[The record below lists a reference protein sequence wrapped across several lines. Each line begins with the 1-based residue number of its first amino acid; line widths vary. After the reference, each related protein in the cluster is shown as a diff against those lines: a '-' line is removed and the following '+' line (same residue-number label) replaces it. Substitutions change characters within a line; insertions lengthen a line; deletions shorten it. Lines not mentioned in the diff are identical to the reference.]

1 LTKYSDLP
9 PICKGYL
16 LNYHFWRQRYTK
28 RNSWLKSYLFAMEAR
43 SNEERFWPSQV
54 KIGYIPTGIYRE
66 NQFQKDELKKFRL
79 MKKNHIRNIAI
90 ISHVDHGK
98 TTLLNAM
105 LKQTGVFR
113 VNQAVEDRVMDSLD
127 LEKERGITIM
137 AKNTA
142 IDYNGV
148 KINIVDTPGHADF
161 GGEVERSLNM
171 VDGAI
176 LLVDA
181 SEGPLPQTRFVL
193 KKALALHLP
202 IILII
207 NKIDRADARIE
218 EVINDTYDLFI
229 DLGAGENQIEF
240 PILYTNAKI
249 GVSHKKRGDDS
260 TDLRPLLQTIIEYIP
275 APRGNDEDIPQFL
288 VTNLDYDP
296 YVGQIALGRLQSGKL
311 EMNSNYS
318 LCTKEKIVP
327 GIKFTALY
335 TFYGL
340 TKKAV
345 TSVESGDIIAL
356 SGVENVSIGD
366 TISSMTDPRP
376 LPRLQVDEPTVSMM
390 FYVNDSPFAG
400 TEGKYL
406 TSRHL
411 LERLEKE
418 ALRNVAIK
426 IKKLDRTD
434 AFEVCGRGELQMAV
448 LIETMRREGYE
459 LMVSRPQVITK
470 EQKGKT
476 LEPVER
482 LFLDIPEEFVGK
494 ITEKLSVRKGRMES
508 LVNKGS
514 GRVSMEFLI
523 PSRGL
528 IGFRSQFLT
537 DTKGGGVMNSLL
549 EDYSPW
555 FGPIPQRM
563 TGALV
568 ADRSGRVT
576 SYASFAMEDRG
587 EMIVEIGTEVYAG
600 MIVGER
606 NRSSDL
612 NVNIIKEKKLTNMRA
627 STSDTTIIL
636 RPPRILSLDQAI
648 EFIAED
654 ELVEITP
661 KSVRLRKMEL
671 DAARRQQKS
680 RKDD

>member
-1 LTKYSDLP
+1 L
-9 PICKGYL
+9 
-16 LNYHFWRQRYTK
+16 
-28 RNSWLKSYLFAMEAR
+28 
-43 SNEERFWPSQV
+43 
-54 KIGYIPTGIYRE
+54 
-66 NQFQKDELKKFRL
+66 
-79 MKKNHIRNIAI
+79 KKNHLRNIAI

-113 VNQAVEDRVMDSLD
+113 VNQAVEDRVMDSMD
-127 LEKERGITIM
+127 LEKERGITIT

-142 IDYNGV
+142 VEYNGV

-193 KKALALHLP
+193 KKALALGLP
-202 IILII
+202 IILVI
-207 NKIDRADARIE
+207 NKIDRSDARID
-218 EVINDTYDLFI
+218 EVINETYDLFI
-229 DLGAGENQIEF
+229 DLGAEENQIEF

-249 GVSHKKRGDDS
+249 GVSHKKLGDDS
-260 TDLRPLLQTIIEYIP
+260 ADLQPLLQTIIEHIP
-275 APRGNDEDIPQFL
+275 SPRGNDEAITQFL

-296 YVGQIALGRLQSGKL
+296 YVGQIAIGRLQSGKL
-311 EMNSNYS
+311 EMNTNYS
-318 LCTKEKIVP
+318 LCTEDKIIP
-327 GIKFTALY
+327 GVKLTALY

-340 TKKAV
+340 AKKPV
-345 TSVESGDIIAL
+345 TVAESGDIIAL
-356 SGVENVSIGD
+356 SGVENVTIGD
-366 TISSMTDPRP
+366 TISSFIEPQA

-390 FYVNDSPFAG
+390 FYVNDSPFG
-400 TEGKYL
+400 GKEGKYL

-418 ALRNVAIK
+418 ELRNVAIK

-459 LMVSRPQVITK
+459 LMVSRPQVITR
-470 EQKGKT
+470 QQNGKT
-476 LEPVER
+476 CEPVER

-494 ITEKLSVRKGRMES
+494 ITEKLSIRKGRMES

-549 EDYSPW
+549 EDYAPW
-555 FGPIPQRM
+555 FGPIPQRT
-563 TGALV
+563 TGVLV

-576 SYASFAMEDRG
+576 PYASFAMEDRG

-627 STSDTTIIL
+627 STSDATIIL
-636 RPPRILSLDQAI
+636 RPPRVLSLDQAI
-648 EFIAED
+648 EFISEN
-654 ELVEITP
+654 ELVEVTP
-661 KSVRLRKMEL
+661 KNIRLRKMEL
-671 DAARRQQKS
+671 DATRRQMKS
-680 RKDD
+680 RKEE